1 VIAGANLVQ
10 AEDLAGRVVELVMV
24 DLDMGE
30 GGVELDVDVAL
41 PGRESE
47 RGHGGDGDDAGVV
60 MGVVMEAKRGAE
72 REEGGR
78 VTTAGIVQ
86 QKHVDGLVSGSQVMS
101 GRDVARD
108 V

>member
-1 VIAGANLVQ
+1 VVVVVVVSVRLV
-10 AEDLAGRVVELVMV
+10 
-24 DLDMGE
+24 
-30 GGVELDVDVAL
+30 GGWGWMKEND
-41 PGRESE
+41 
-47 RGHGGDGDDAGVV
+47 GGDGGST
-60 MGVVMEAKRGAE
+60 